1 MFESETVEP
10 FLFQKLK
17 WWDYAPPAPVATP
30 LHLKC
35 VHSDIERDI
44 FGENMYFFLISRT
57 SKETPR
63 KTWRKM

>member
-1 MFESETVEP
+1 MFEAEAVEP

-17 WWDYAPPAPVATP
+17 WWGYAPLPPPPPVATP

-44 FGENMYFFLISRT
+44 FGENMYFF
-57 SKETPR
+57 
-63 KTWRKM
+63 